1 MFMLAHLLFSLFD
14 DATQYF
20 TSLRVDRLLIFEEL
34 LYIKERKFQCL
45 FKYRHILI
53 DNWQDGE

>member
-1 MFMLAHLLFSLFD
+1 MFMLSHLLFSLFD

-20 TSLRVDRLLIFEEL
+20 TSLQVDRLSVFEKL

-45 FKYRHILI
+45 CWI
-53 DNWQDGE
+53 GV